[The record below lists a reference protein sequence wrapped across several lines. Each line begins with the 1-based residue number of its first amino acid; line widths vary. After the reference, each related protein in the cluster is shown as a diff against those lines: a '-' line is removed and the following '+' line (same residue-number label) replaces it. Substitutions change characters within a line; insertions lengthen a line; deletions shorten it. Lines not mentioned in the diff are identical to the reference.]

1 LGKGSWIRTALRA
14 RKIYRNANRYGFGC
28 PSGKKLSG
36 LTRTFI
42 YIPVSGP
49 AYSYSQTRLW
59 PRMSSVTT
67 DHESAPTRP
76 MSSTRAHILAVEDN
90 SETQLLLKHLLK
102 SSFDVVVVSGVDDAL
117 DAADENDFD
126 IFLLDINLSGQR
138 TGTDLLHLLRQRE
151 ELANVPAI
159 ALTAYAMPGDRE
171 DFLEAG
177 FDQYVSKPFTRADLT
192 SAIETSLEQTQ
203 GTQSA

>member
-1 LGKGSWIRTALRA
+1 
-14 RKIYRNANRYGFGC
+14 
-28 PSGKKLSG
+28 
-36 LTRTFI
+36 
-42 YIPVSGP
+42 
-49 AYSYSQTRLW
+49 
-59 PRMSSVTT
+59 
-67 DHESAPTRP
+67 

-151 ELANVPAI
+151 QLADVPAI